1 VNTGLRIAGIAG
13 GVVGVVTAGLT
24 VAGVVRSRRLQ
35 ARQATEGP
43 TRSLESEPGPDG
55 GPIELP
61 PSTRMS
67 TVVADDGLPLSVE
80 EIGPAGGGRAELTV
94 VLVHGFALD
103 RRSWYYQRR
112 DLAEC
117 VDPAVRQVLYD
128 QRGHGRSGV
137 PSERSST
144 IDQLGRD
151 LDVIIRTLAPE
162 DPLVLVGHSMGGMTI
177 MALAD
182 QRPELFADR
191 VRGVA
196 LIGTS
201 AGEVGRRG
209 LPRPVLSRYNPITRT
224 VGGFASWQPE
234 LVEWIRSAGGGLT
247 RQGVRRLAFGDR
259 SVPSELVDF
268 MVRMLNVTSVPV
280 LTHFLPALGTHDRY
294 AALAGLRHCE
304 VLVLSGDE
312 DRLTPF
318 SHAERIATE
327 LPNATLVR
335 APGAG
340 HMVMLEQPDLV
351 TGELVALL
359 RDCVTGAGG
368 KRGTA
373 RRALRR
379 RWRNR

>member
-1 VNTGLRIAGIAG
+1 MGTPMRIVGIAG

-24 VAGVVRSRRLQ
+24 VAGVVQSRRLQ
-35 ARQATEGP
+35 ARQAAEGP
-43 TRSLESEPGPDG
+43 TRPLENEPGPDG
-55 GPIELP
+55 ERIGLLP
-61 PSTRMS
+61 SSRTS
-67 TVVADDGLPLSVE
+67 TVAADDGVPLSVE
-80 EIGPAGGGRAELTV
+80 EVDPADGGRADLTV

-103 RRSWYYQRR
+103 RRSWYYQRG
-112 DLAEC
+112 DLAAATN
-117 VDPAVRQVLYD
+117 PGVRQVLYD

-137 PSERSST
+137 PTERSCT

-151 LDVIIRTLAPE
+151 LEMIIRSVAPNG
-162 DPLVLVGHSMGGMTI
+162 PLVLVGHSMGGMTI
-177 MALAD
+177 MALAE

-259 SVPSELVDF
+259 SVSTELVDF

-280 LTHFLPALGTHDRY
+280 LTYFLPALGTHDRY

-304 VLVLSGDE
+304 VLVLSGDQ

-335 APGAG
+335 AAGAG

-359 RDCVTGAGG
+359 RDSAGG
-368 KRGTA
+368 GATA
-373 RRALRR
+373 RRTLRR
-379 RWRNR
+379 LWRNR